1 VCRVALYYALTRC
14 GPHGQ
19 LQLLR
24 HDLLRQQPP
33 RAARQLLSLLRVRH
47 VPRCHLHQFR
57 PSEDVLTG
65 ADGIDRLVKARQM
78 ELSAPWQG
86 QAPVPRFSRDAPCR
100 RLPQGGA
107 AQAHLHGKHQDL
119 PSTGCSR

>member
-1 VCRVALYYALTRC
+1 MCRVAVYYALTRC

-24 HDLLRQQPP
+24 QDLLRQQPP

-47 VPRCHLHQFR
+47 MPRCHLHQFR

-86 QAPVPRFSRDAPCR
+86 QAALEGCPMQAPSAGWGR
-100 RLPQGGA
+100 SGP
-107 AQAHLHGKHQDL
+107 
-119 PSTGCSR
+119 PSQEAPGLTFHRM